1 STILRTI
8 DSGLNWTVQAVTGD
22 PGRDLLAVATSGGT
36 GIAVGLNAGGTSTV
50 LRSTDSGV
58 SWNLQAVTL
67 DPGQQLNAVAFST
80 SANVVA
86 VGAAGTILRSTD
98 GGAAWG
104 VVGAAVTGS
113 ELVDVAIDAGDAS
126 RALAVGMAGTIVR
139 STDSGATWAVV
150 GTAVTGNNLNGVVYS
165 GTTAIAVGDGGTIV
179 RSADGGATWATETSA
194 TANNLNDIIY
204 NGSTGLAVGDAGTI
218 RRSVLTAPIFGVA
231 PNPLAFG
238 NVNVGTPS
246 VLPIT
251 VTNTGTGPLTVT
263 NVVSDHGNFVPDL
276 TAFVVAAGAN
286 QVVNVTF
293 TPTATGALSESLT
306 FTHDAAGS
314 PSVVTMTGTG
324 TAPVFSVAPNPL
336 AFGNVNVGT
345 PSVLPITVTNT
356 GTGPLT
362 LSSIV
367 SSHLDFV
374 HDGTPIVLAA
384 GANVVVNVTFTPSSP
399 GGISGSLTF
408 THDAAGSPSA
418 VSMTGTGIGPGIDV
432 TPTSLSFGNVVI
444 LDSKALTL
452 NVTNTGNTNLVV
464 SSITSNDLQFVRDV
478 TSFTVAPSAI
488 QVVEVTFTPVIGGS
502 MSGSLTISHNAG
514 SDVVVA
520 MTGDGTVRVSTPL
533 DLVLDF
539 GAVETDNFRTLP
551 VELFNPSAVNLTI
564 TGIVSNDPSFVAD
577 LNTFVMPPLGT
588 QIVNVTFAPRRR
600 GNYEGLLSVTHN
612 PTVTVSMIGG
622 TPIGASEKST
632 DNPLVI
638 VVAFGGEWLLAV
650 LVGAYGLY
658 RLRRDHMIDS
668 LTEGVDPPHEDPPP
682 HGAIT

>member
-1 STILRTI
+1 
-8 DSGLNWTVQAVTGD
+8 
-22 PGRDLLAVATSGGT
+22 
-36 GIAVGLNAGGTSTV
+36 
-50 LRSTDSGV
+50 
-58 SWNLQAVTL
+58 
-67 DPGQQLNAVAFST
+67 
-80 SANVVA
+80 
-86 VGAAGTILRSTD
+86 
-98 GGAAWG
+98 
-104 VVGAAVTGS
+104 
-113 ELVDVAIDAGDAS
+113 
-126 RALAVGMAGTIVR
+126 
-139 STDSGATWAVV
+139 
-150 GTAVTGNNLNGVVYS
+150 
-165 GTTAIAVGDGGTIV
+165 
-179 RSADGGATWATETSA
+179 
-194 TANNLNDIIY
+194 
-204 NGSTGLAVGDAGTI
+204 
-218 RRSVLTAPIFGVA
+218 
-231 PNPLAFG
+231 
-238 NVNVGTPS
+238 
-246 VLPIT
+246 
-251 VTNTGTGPLTVT
+251 
-263 NVVSDHGNFVPDL
+263 
-276 TAFVVAAGAN
+276 
-286 QVVNVTF
+286 
-293 TPTATGALSESLT
+293 
-306 FTHDAAGS
+306 
-314 PSVVTMTGTG
+314 
-324 TAPVFSVAPNPL
+324 
-336 AFGNVNVGT
+336 
-345 PSVLPITVTNT
+345 
-356 GTGPLT
+356 
-362 LSSIV
+362 
-367 SSHLDFV
+367 
-374 HDGTPIVLAA
+374 
-384 GANVVVNVTFTPSSP
+384 
-399 GGISGSLTF
+399 
-408 THDAAGSPSA
+408 
-418 VSMTGTGIGPGIDV
+418 MTGTGIGPGIDV

>member
-1 STILRTI
+1 
-8 DSGLNWTVQAVTGD
+8 
-22 PGRDLLAVATSGGT
+22 
-36 GIAVGLNAGGTSTV
+36 
-50 LRSTDSGV
+50 
-58 SWNLQAVTL
+58 
-67 DPGQQLNAVAFST
+67 
-80 SANVVA
+80 
-86 VGAAGTILRSTD
+86 
-98 GGAAWG
+98 
-104 VVGAAVTGS
+104 
-113 ELVDVAIDAGDAS
+113 
-126 RALAVGMAGTIVR
+126 M
-139 STDSGATWAVV
+139 
-150 GTAVTGNNLNGVVYS
+150 
-165 GTTAIAVGDGGTIV
+165 
-179 RSADGGATWATETSA
+179 
-194 TANNLNDIIY
+194 
-204 NGSTGLAVGDAGTI
+204 
-218 RRSVLTAPIFGVA
+218 
-231 PNPLAFG
+231 
-238 NVNVGTPS
+238 
-246 VLPIT
+246 
-251 VTNTGTGPLTVT
+251 T

-293 TPTATGALSESLT
+293 TPTATGALSQSLT

-324 TAPVFSVAPNPL
+324 TAPIFGVDVDPL
-336 AFGNVNVGT
+336 IFGNVNVGT
-345 PSVLPITVTNT
+345 PSVLQITVTNTGTAPLTVTSIVSDLGDFVPDLTGTPNIVLAALTGSQVINVTFTPSLAGLRTGNLTFTHDDPVAGSLSVVSMTGTGTAPIFGVTPTSLIFGNVNVGTPSVLQITVTNT